1 MESIEIQ
8 IAGRTYPLT
17 VPADEV
23 AAVRGA
29 AAQLNDNMR
38 RFQEQYGVDDPVDLL
53 AMSALQWTTKALYI
67 EAQASVPEADV
78 LSDDDARRVEDL
90 LQRLKAAVES

>member
-67 EAQASVPEADV
+67 EAQASVPDADV